1 MSSPAK
7 ESIEPER
14 KNGLRDLE
22 VKDAQI
28 IFQSVWSELEEEIGR
43 EKLCFP
49 REILWLNGAPG
60 SGKATHTKTAMEYRD
75 FTAAPIV
82 VSDLLQSPEA
92 IKRKDAG
99 MLAGDKEVT
108 SLIFRELLNP
118 VYQNGAVVDGY
129 PRSLVQVECLKL
141 LYNKLNELRI
151 AYKRTPLN
159 TRFPK
164 PQFHILVL
172 FIDEAESVKRQ
183 MFRGQQAMQHN
194 EDVANSGVGRLKE
207 VRKTDLNVDA
217 ARNRYRTFKDVTY
230 ESLKSLRE
238 VFFYHYI
245 NAHGTI
251 DEVRT
256 RIVDELR
263 YQSSLELDQNTYDR
277 LSTLPIASEITRHA
291 RQELIKRLD
300 EYERT
305 RSELFAQVVNI
316 VQQKFMPIIM
326 RHAIS
331 GMAHVNTEDPVF
343 EDPGALAM
351 LIDVFSE
358 RGYHA
363 VVDICREEVPV
374 KINQKTFA
382 IECRAKKVFRV
393 QIRFAGSEIRRGR

>member
-1 MSSPAK
+1 MSDLAK
-7 ESIEPER
+7 ESIVHER
-14 KNGLRDLE
+14 KPGLRDLE

-43 EKLCFP
+43 EHLCFP

-108 SLIFRELLNP
+108 SLIIRELLNP

-141 LYNKLNELRI
+141 LYNQLNELRLEH
-151 AYKRTPLN
+151 KRTSLN

-183 MFRGQQAMQHN
+183 IFRGQQAMQHN
-194 EDVANSGVGRLKE
+194 EDVANSGVGQLQE
-207 VRKTDLNVDA
+207 VRKTDLDEDA

-251 DEVRT
+251 EEVRT
-256 RIVDELR
+256 RIIDELR
-263 YQSSLELDQNTYDR
+263 YQSSLELDQRTYDR
-277 LSTLPIASEITRHA
+277 LSNIPIASEITRHA

-300 EYERT
+300 EYERSQ
-305 RSELFAQVVNI
+305 SELFATVVGI
-316 VQQKFMPIIM
+316 VQEKFMPIIV

-331 GMAHVNTEDPVF
+331 GLAHVNTENTVFDNPV
-343 EDPGALAM
+343 ALAM

-374 KINQKTFA
+374 QVNQKTFQ
-382 IECRAKKVFRV
+382 IECKTKKVYRV
-393 QIRFAGSEIRRGR
+393 SVRFAGSEIRRGR

>member
-1 MSSPAK
+1 MSDLAK
-7 ESIEPER
+7 EPTRTGR

-22 VKDAQI
+22 VKDAHI
-28 IFQSVWSELEEEIGR
+28 IFQSVWSELEEEFGR
-43 EKLCFP
+43 EHLAFP

-60 SGKATHTKTAMEYRD
+60 SGKATHTKTAMQYRD
-75 FTAAPIV
+75 FTAQPIV

-92 IKRKDAG
+92 MKRKDAG

-108 SLIFRELLNP
+108 NLIFRQLLDP
-118 VYQNGAVVDGY
+118 IYHNGAVVDGY

-141 LYNKLNELRI
+141 LYNQLNELRSE
-151 AYKRTPLN
+151 YKGAHLDV
-159 TRFPK
+159 RFPK

-183 MFRGQQAMQHN
+183 MLRGRKAMQHN
-194 EDVANSGVGRLKE
+194 EEVANSGVGQLKE
-207 VRKTDLNVDA
+207 VRKTDLNEDA

-251 DEVRT
+251 EEVRT
-256 RIVDELR
+256 RIIDELR
-263 YQSSLELDQNTYDR
+263 YQSSLELDQKTYDR
-277 LSTLPIASEITRHA
+277 LSSIPIASEIIHHA
-291 RQELIKRLD
+291 RQELVKRLD
-300 EYERT
+300 EYER
-305 RSELFAQVVNI
+305 SEPGLFARVVAI
-316 VQQKFMPIIM
+316 VRDKFMPIVI

-331 GMAHVNTEDPVF
+331 GLALVNTEDKVFDDPV
-343 EDPGALAM
+343 AVAM

-363 VVDICREEVPV
+363 VVDICREEVPIKV
-374 KINQKTFA
+374 DRETFE
-382 IECRAKKVFRV
+382 IEYNLKKVYRV
-393 QIRFAGSEIRRGR
+393 QVRFSGSEIRRGR